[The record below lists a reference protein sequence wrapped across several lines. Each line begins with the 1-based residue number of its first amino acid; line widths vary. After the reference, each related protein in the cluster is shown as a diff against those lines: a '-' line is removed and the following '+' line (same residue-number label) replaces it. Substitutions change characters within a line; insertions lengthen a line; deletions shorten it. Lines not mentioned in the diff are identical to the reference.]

1 MKSLLGGGSEMC
13 GIMGCFGK
21 GVSSKY
27 IGETLHNLR
36 IRGRDGLGYWGMT
49 EYGKVFSHKGLEYKG
64 LNEILCEFDNVKKCK
79 TFLANSRAIPTT
91 EIQQGAYQSIENQQ
105 PFTNERWVVV
115 HNGLISN
122 DYELERRYGI
132 KRISKVD
139 SSLLPGLFDKLGVVD
154 GLKVINGSYAII
166 AYDRNKNEFWF
177 GTNFMPLFYVKV
189 NKGILVASLKE
200 MFPKKLQDDVHRVEP
215 YTLFKLDGNG
225 KIESFSL
232 WRRERNKK
240 VLVICSSG
248 IDSTT
253 VSYLY
258 KHLGYEV
265 NLIHFR
271 YGQAAEEVELWGV
284 EHIAE
289 DLNAN
294 LYVYNAQPIFGEFK
308 NASRLLSLKKSDKEL
323 QMLDAESTLSYVPN
337 RNMIFASIAAGVAER
352 DGIDTVAMGLQQM
365 DSVYPD
371 NSPVFVDAIN
381 FALKTSLNW
390 YSNVSFRAPLQHL
403 IKHEVVFLGE
413 TLGVPWRYVCSCYY
427 PELDEKKGIVH
438 CGECGC
444 CQYRL
449 VAFSMLGIQDDVLWK
464 MRPSISI
471 SKVRCLKKVDLLSS
485 VIPYV

>member
-1 MKSLLGGGSEMC
+1 MC
-13 GIMGCFGK
+13 GIMGSFGEDI
-21 GVSSKY
+21 SREY
-27 IGETLHNLR
+27 IKETLSNLK
-36 IRGRDGLGYWGMT
+36 IRGRDGLGYWGLT
-49 EYGKVFSHKGLEYKG
+49 ECGRVFSYKELEYK
-64 LNEILCEFDNVKKCK
+64 FDGIKKCK
-79 TFLANSRAIPTT
+79 VFLANSRAIPTT

-105 PFTNERWVVV
+105 PFDNERWVVV

-122 DYELERRYGI
+122 DYELEKRYEV

-139 SSLLPGLFDKLGVVD
+139 SSLLPNLFGKLGVVN
-154 GLKVINGSYAII
+154 GLKVIDGSYAII
-166 AYDRNKNEFWF
+166 AYDRYNNEFWF
-177 GTNFMPLFYVKV
+177 GTNFMPLFYVKI
-189 NKGILVASLKE
+189 NKSVLVAGLKE
-200 MFPKKLQDDVHRVEP
+200 MFPKELQNDVYRIEP
-215 YTLFKLDGNG
+215 YTLFKFDSSG

-232 WRRERNKK
+232 WRKEKNKK

-271 YGQAAEEVELWGV
+271 YGQAAEKAELWGV
-284 EHIAE
+284 EHIAK

-294 LYVYNAQPIFGEFK
+294 LYVYDAQPIFKEFK
-308 NASRLLSLKKSDKEL
+308 NASRLLNLRKSDKEL

-337 RNMIFASIAAGVAER
+337 RNMIFASITAGIAER

-371 NSPVFVDAIN
+371 NSPVFVDAID
-381 FALKTSLNW
+381 FTLKTSLNW

-413 TLGVPWRYVCSCYY
+413 KLGVPWRYVCSCYY
-427 PELDEKKGIVH
+427 PELDEELGIIH

-444 CQYRL
+444 CQYRSI
-449 VAFSMLGIQDDVLWK
+449 AFPMLGIQDDVLWK
-464 MRPSISI
+464 VKPIVSIP
-471 SKVRCLKKVDLLSS
+471 KVKDIKKADLPFS
-485 VIPYV
+485 VIPYI